1 MTEALSAGTA
11 VFSSLRQLAQMASRS
26 TVSTPVAAA
35 TAAALLASG
44 ESTELAGI
52 DLGSEAMFMLYFTR
66 RPAAVQ
72 PREPGLVR
80 SVGQMVVQRQIA
92 EPGETGLELQLD
104 RAGGAVALLANDHFG
119 LAVHQRHVKLP
130 FLIFRRA
137 RAGFLV
143 RQIIFLA
150 EHEHHHVGVLLDRA
164 GFTQVRQ
171 LRALVVAALDLTRQL
186 RQRDDGNV
194 QFLGERLQA
203 GGDLRDFLHAVVIA
217 ALSRALQQLNI
228 VDHDEVETLL
238 PLQPAR
244 ARGELRNRK
253 TAGLVDIERQRL
265 QFDRVVA
272 DFLEVGLGDAA
283 AADRARGDTGLL
295 GKNTGGELFGGHF
308 AGEEADNA
316 AVDGLHRA
324 VGLNFGAMRLRDV
337 IGDVGGERGLAHAGT
352 AG

>member
-104 RAGGAVALLANDHFG
+104 RAGWAVALLADDHFG
-119 LAVHQRHVKLP
+119 LAVHQRHVQLP

-164 GFTQVRQ
+164 GFTQVGQ
-171 LRALVVAALDLTRQL
+171 LRALVFAALDLARQL
-186 RQRDDGNV
+186 RQRDDGNI

-203 GGDLRDFLHAVVIA
+203 GRDLRDFLHAVVA
-217 ALSRALQQLNI
+217 ALAGALKQLNVI
-228 VDHDEVETLL
+228 DHEEVEALL

-244 ARGELRNRK
+244 ARGELRDRK
-253 TAGLVDIERQRL
+253 SAGLVDIKRQRL
-265 QFDRVVA
+265 QFDRVIP
-272 DFLEVGLGDAA
+272 DLFEISLGDAA
-283 AADRARGDTGLL
+283 TADRARRNTRTFGND
-295 GKNTGGELFGGHF
+295 TGGELFGGHF
-308 AGEEADNA
+308 AGEEADDA
-316 AVDGLHRA
+316 AID
-324 VGLNFGAMRLRDV
+324 RL
-337 IGDVGGERGLAHAGT
+337 
-352 AG
+352 